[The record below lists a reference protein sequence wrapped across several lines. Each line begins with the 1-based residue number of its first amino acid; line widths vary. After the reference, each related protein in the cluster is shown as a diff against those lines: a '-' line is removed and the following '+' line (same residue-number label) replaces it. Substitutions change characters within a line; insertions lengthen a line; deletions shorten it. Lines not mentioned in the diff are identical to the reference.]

1 MNWQYI
7 YSVMPQFVSATLTTL
22 KISIIS
28 IILAILV
35 GLICS
40 ILMTYQVRVF
50 DKIAKV
56 YIELSRNTP
65 LLIQLFFLYY
75 GLPKLGIKI
84 DGFTC
89 GVIGLTFLGGSYMAE
104 AFRAGLQSVA
114 QGQIDSGESIGL
126 NRVQVFQYVV
136 FPQALSVS
144 IPAIGANCLF
154 LIKESSV
161 VSAIAVVELLFVTKD
176 LIGMDYKTT
185 EALFLLILSYLIILL
200 PVSILTSYLEY
211 RSRKQ
216 AMEFDYLFQTSHLVR
231 LFEGLWVTAKIAFI
245 SVFFSAIF
253 GTVLGVIMTSKNILI
268 KAICRLYLEA
278 IRIIPILVLL
288 FVFYF
293 GFATWFNWQW
303 SAVLVCIVVFVL
315 WGTAEMGDLVRAAI
329 TSIDQHQKDAAY
341 ALGLSPIQTLS
352 FVVFP
357 LSLKRVTPG
366 AINLFT
372 RMIKT
377 SSLAVLIGVVEVIKV
392 GQQII
397 ENSLLVVPNASLWIY
412 GLIFFLYFLI
422 CYPLSRLATH
432 LEKVW
437 ESR

>member
-1 MNWQYI
+1 
-7 YSVMPQFVSATLTTL
+7 
-22 KISIIS
+22 
-28 IILAILV
+28 
-35 GLICS
+35 
-40 ILMTYQVRVF
+40 
-50 DKIAKV
+50 
-56 YIELSRNTP
+56 
-65 LLIQLFFLYY
+65 
-75 GLPKLGIKI
+75 
-84 DGFTC
+84 
-89 GVIGLTFLGGSYMAE
+89 
-104 AFRAGLQSVA
+104 
-114 QGQIDSGESIGL
+114 
-126 NRVQVFQYVV
+126 
-136 FPQALSVS
+136 
-144 IPAIGANCLF
+144 
-154 LIKESSV
+154 
-161 VSAIAVVELLFVTKD
+161 
-176 LIGMDYKTT
+176 
-185 EALFLLILSYLIILL
+185 
-200 PVSILTSYLEY
+200 
-211 RSRKQ
+211 
-216 AMEFDYLFQTSHLVR
+216 MEFDYLFQTSHLVR

-253 GTVLGVIMTSKNILI
+253 GSVLGVIMTSKNILI

-329 TSIDQHQKDAAY
+329 TSIDQHQKDATY